1 MVCRITSTSNSGGNT
16 PLRAASRRRC
26 LGMTLVELMIS
37 VAISSILGLSTAAL
51 TFYTAR
57 SFAAMANYID
67 LYHRSRITLDTMSR
81 DIRQANRLT
90 DSTATSLTFEDS
102 DGSEL
107 KYTFDSEAGTLTRS
121 IAGVPDPS
129 PMLTEC
135 VSLEFSIFQRN
146 SISGTY
152 DQFPTAS
159 PATCKLVQLRW
170 TCSRKILG
178 VERNTESVQS
188 AKIVIRKQ

>member
-1 MVCRITSTSNSGGNT
+1 
-16 PLRAASRRRC
+16 
-26 LGMTLVELMIS
+26 
-37 VAISSILGLSTAAL
+37 
-51 TFYTAR
+51 
-57 SFAAMANYID
+57 MANYID
-67 LYHRSRITLDTMSR
+67 LDHRSRITLDTMSR